1 MAYQPNDHYAKK
13 AKAQDFMARSVFK
26 LEELDQK
33 FHLLRSGDKVLDLGA
48 SPGSWSQYAAQKAG
62 KNGFVIGIDLTA
74 IPIAVPNALFIQ
86 GDMLTLNLSEIIE
99 KHAIELPFDAVISD
113 MAPST
118 TGVKITDQSR
128 SLELC
133 EKALETAIKY
143 LKVKGNFVC
152 KIFDGPD
159 VQEFRKTL
167 RQYFTKVD
175 SLRPNSTRKESKEV
189 FIVGLGFKGMPS
201 E

>member
-1 MAYQPNDHYAKK
+1 
-13 AKAQDFMARSVFK
+13 MARSVFK

-33 FHLLRSGDKVLDLGA
+33 FHLLRPGDKVLDLGA

-189 FIVGLGFKGMPS
+189 FIVGLGFKGINN

>member
-1 MAYQPNDHYAKK
+1 
-13 AKAQDFMARSVFK
+13 
-26 LEELDQK
+26 
-33 FHLLRSGDKVLDLGA
+33 
-48 SPGSWSQYAAQKAG
+48 
-62 KNGFVIGIDLTA
+62 
-74 IPIAVPNALFIQ
+74 
-86 GDMLTLNLSEIIE
+86 
-99 KHAIELPFDAVISD
+99 
-113 MAPST
+113 
-118 TGVKITDQSR
+118 
-128 SLELC
+128 LELC

-189 FIVGLGFKGMPS
+189 FIVGLGFKGINN